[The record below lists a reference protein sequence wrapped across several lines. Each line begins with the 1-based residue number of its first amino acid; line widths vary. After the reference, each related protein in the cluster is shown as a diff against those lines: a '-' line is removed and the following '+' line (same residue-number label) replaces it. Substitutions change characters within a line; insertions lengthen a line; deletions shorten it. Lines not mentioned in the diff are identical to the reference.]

1 MTYPTFWDNI
11 LQQCREISDK
21 ILHQNSESSVHGD
34 AVLRL
39 VDSLTVDEQALYNS
53 LSLQPAIQQSFLA
66 ESTKLAALKVKIA
79 AMDAKTA
86 AMDAKTAAMDAKAAA
101 MEVEALTASRQSAT
115 SKLPLILSTITTCRT
130 MTSLTRRHC
139 YFG

>member
-21 ILHQNSESSVHGD
+21 ILHQDSESSVHGD

-86 AMDAKTAAMDAKAAA
+86 AMDAKAAA